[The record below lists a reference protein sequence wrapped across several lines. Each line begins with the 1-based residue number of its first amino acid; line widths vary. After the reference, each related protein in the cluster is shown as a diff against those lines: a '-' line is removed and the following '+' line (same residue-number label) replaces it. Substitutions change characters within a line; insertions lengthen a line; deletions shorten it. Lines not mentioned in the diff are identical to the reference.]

1 MSALSRSV
9 CVYCGSS
16 PGSDPEHLRVASRLG
31 ELLAESNRTVVYGGS
46 RMGPMGALAEGAL
59 SRGGRVVGIMPGFLK
74 RLEIAHAS
82 LSELRIVEDMRA
94 RKHAMLTSS
103 AAVMALPGGVGTFE
117 ELLEA
122 ITLKKLGVHAHP
134 IILVNTRQF
143 YAPLLG
149 LFETAEREGFFAN
162 SASLYA
168 LVDTPNEAVRVLERE
183 LP

>member
-1 MSALSRSV
+1 
-9 CVYCGSS
+9 
-16 PGSDPEHLRVASRLG
+16 
-31 ELLAESNRTVVYGGS
+31 
-46 RMGPMGALAEGAL
+46 
-59 SRGGRVVGIMPGFLK
+59 
-74 RLEIAHAS
+74 
-82 LSELRIVEDMRA
+82 
-94 RKHAMLTSS
+94 MLTSS
-103 AAVMALPGGVGTFE
+103 AAVIALPGGVGTFE